1 MLSYSISHPTTVRS
15 PMANLT
21 SCFIV
26 GLVFVGGATDPA
38 VEDEGAEGTVV
49 TVICEIMGAEVRLLG
64 KTETVICECVDCA
77 AV

>member
-1 MLSYSISHPTTVRS
+1 
-15 PMANLT
+15 MANLT

-26 GLVFVGGATDPA
+26 GLVFVFGATDP
-38 VEDEGAEGTVV
+38 VDEGAEGTVV

-64 KTETVICECVDCA
+64 KTETVICECVDWA